1 MKNNFLAQTIKYSI
15 VGVLNTL
22 LTIVVIW
29 FMMHFVFRPEDGG
42 KISSLALSIS
52 NTVGY
57 IVGLINS
64 FIWNRSWTFKS
75 KNNWKPEFVRFTIAF
90 LICFVIQ
97 LILVN
102 ILYKYVILNEVH
114 LSFFRFEY
122 TVSAAEI
129 CQLIGIVFYTALNF
143 LFNKY
148 FTFKK

>member
-102 ILYKYVILNEVH
+102 ILYKYVIMNGFH
-114 LSFFRFEY
+114 LSFFHFEY
-122 TVSAAEI
+122 AVSAADI
-129 CQLIGIVFYTALNF
+129 CQLIGIVIYTALNF
-143 LFNKY
+143 ILNKY

>member
-1 MKNNFLAQTIKYSI
+1 MKNGFLAQTIKYGI

-22 LTIVVIW
+22 LTMIVIW
-29 FMMHFVFRPEDGG
+29 IMMHFVFKPAEGG
-42 KISSLALSIS
+42 KISSGALSIS

-64 FIWNRSWTFKS
+64 FIWNRLWTFKS
-75 KNNWKPEFVRFTIAF
+75 KNNWKHEFIRFVIAF

-97 LILVN
+97 LIFVN
-102 ILYKYVILNEVH
+102 ILYKYVITNESH

-129 CQLIGIVFYTALNF
+129 CQLIGIVTYTALNF
-143 LFNKY
+143 ILNKY